1 MKGKKWIIRSFAF
14 GWLSVS
20 AFIAASSAS
29 HFATQKYYFSNG
41 QEVSFQNLL
50 FSIGIEKYEISEYD
64 YPKNLSENEL
74 LEAFEKLQSF
84 TRNIASAFKNYGP
97 TTLSFYSKSNGTVEE
112 QINSAETIEDIVV
125 RNISDIKRVLEKI
138 EEMYDTV
145 DKTTQ
150 AVRSASNLKWWLS
163 LVLGAVWVAISFF
176 SPKDRIKIILK
187 TVSRTLRWLG
197 ITVSLSV
204 FVALDQLEEAGKD
217 YIVNWIVAQVY
228 GSHISSLTP
237 YLPSLESLTVKFR
250 NFKSRLTFIDSQ
262 SNKTSFLQEVK
273 EIWNKAKRCF
283 IHFEELTDK

>member
-1 MKGKKWIIRSFAF
+1 M
-14 GWLSVS
+14 SVS

-145 DKTTQ
+145 
-150 AVRSASNLKWWLS
+150 
-163 LVLGAVWVAISFF
+163 G
-176 SPKDRIKIILK
+176 
-187 TVSRTLRWLG
+187 
-197 ITVSLSV
+197 
-204 FVALDQLEEAGKD
+204 
-217 YIVNWIVAQVY
+217 
-228 GSHISSLTP
+228 
-237 YLPSLESLTVKFR
+237 
-250 NFKSRLTFIDSQ
+250 
-262 SNKTSFLQEVK
+262 
-273 EIWNKAKRCF
+273 
-283 IHFEELTDK
+283 